1 MNPIRV
7 FVLAIGVLGLAG
19 IKAMYV
25 GSVDDRVEVWKP
37 QYMSWKDLRASIKGE
52 PAKAP
57 LKRGKIG
64 VRGDLLFLN
73 EPNQGIHVYDNSNPA
88 APRAIA
94 FIKIPGNVDLAVRG
108 DILFVDSF
116 VDLVSLDISALPEV
130 KELNR
135 QVDVFPYD
143 PLQAA
148 DEEVWHYSEDLDKTK
163 GVVVAWKKESRT
175 K

>member
-1 MNPIRV
+1 MNPFRV

-25 GSVDDRVEVWKP
+25 GPVEDRIDVWTP

-52 PAKAP
+52 PARTP
-57 LKRGKIG
+57 VKRGKIG
-64 VRGDLLFLN
+64 LRGDLLFLN
-73 EPNQGIHVYDNSNPA
+73 EPNQGIHVYDNSNPS
-88 APRAIA
+88 APKGIA

-108 DILFVDSF
+108 DVLFADSF
-116 VDLVSLDISALPEV
+116 VDLVALDISALPEV

-135 QVDVFPYD
+135 QTDVFPYD

-148 DEEVWHYSEDLDKTK
+148 EEEVWYYGEDLDRTK
-163 GVVVAWKKESRT
+163 GVVVAWKKEARS